1 MENDVKSIIR
11 ELGSNA
17 AKKNSLTISFDHKTL
32 SGHQGESV
40 TSALGVLLT
49 GTD

>member
-1 MENDVKSIIR
+1 MENNVKNLIR
-11 ELGSNA
+11 ELGPKA
-17 AKKNSLTISFDHKTL
+17 AEGGFLTISFDHKTL

-49 GTD
+49 GEN